1 MNLASII
8 VLCIVVGLFGL
19 SVVCFKN
26 TSMGKCCGDCAECGF
41 QCSRKSK

>member
-19 SVVCFKN
+19 SVVCSKE
-26 TSMGKCCGDCAECGF
+26 TSMGECWRDCAECEF